1 MSIWIETLRAQPDYQ
16 NVILTE
22 VSRDLTTGTY
32 TFSNTAELTEQAL
45 SGRYVE
51 ATQ

>member
-1 MSIWIETLRAQPDYQ
+1 
-16 NVILTE
+16 VILTE
-22 VSRDLTTGTY
+22 VSRDLTSGIY

-51 ATQ
+51 ETQ